1 MLLVLSTLVRD
12 LRFKRVEML
21 RYHFQNYSYILTV
34 LLWFSTTCLTLR
46 IDFHS
51 YNNIIRLRK
60 IWRRYGEWNFKTW
73 INILTKLVFE
83 SKTQCIVKHMTVYI
97 FIEYLRVQCIV
108 NHMPVFIFIEYLRVQ
123 RVLFPD
129 RPGTAAV

>member
-1 MLLVLSTLVRD
+1 M
-12 LRFKRVEML
+12 EML
-21 RYHFQNYSYILTV
+21 TYHFQNYSYILTV

-73 INILTKLVFE
+73 INILTKCLEIGLWIQNPVYCKTYDCLYFYRIPQSAVYCKPHDCFYIYRIPQSAASFISWQTRNSCSLVTGPRIQDG
-83 SKTQCIVKHMTVYI
+83 SW
-97 FIEYLRVQCIV
+97 
-108 NHMPVFIFIEYLRVQ
+108 
-123 RVLFPD
+123 
-129 RPGTAAV
+129 